1 MQSNIKSNLI
11 FGFSSIKD
19 LKLVTRETKGNVTKD
34 IDTER
39 YGETI
44 LESTTLLLVGAVIL
58 RLLGAFLDHGDVKKL
73 VSWADPTNIDLL
85 KYVILLG
92 ASLISVLAV
101 NIVDEHSF
109 VSCSKDQTVCLW
121 NIDGNG
127 SVKLVAKGG
136 GHSSFVGAVG
146 SSAKFI
152 FSASKDGILK
162 VNRPRNS

>member
-1 MQSNIKSNLI
+1 ML
-11 FGFSSIKD
+11 
-19 LKLVTRETKGNVTKD
+19 
-34 IDTER
+34 
-39 YGETI
+39 
-44 LESTTLLLVGAVIL
+44 TL
-58 RLLGAFLDHGDVKKL
+58 
-73 VSWADPTNIDLL
+73 
-85 KYVILLG
+85 
-92 ASLISVLAV
+92 ASGGHSDAVLAV

-162 VNRPRNS
+162 VNTQRFLLNVLFFEICYVK

>member
-1 MQSNIKSNLI
+1 MRERKEKKPQI
-11 FGFSSIKD
+11 F
-19 LKLVTRETKGNVTKD
+19 R
-34 IDTER
+34 
-39 YGETI
+39 
-44 LESTTLLLVGAVIL
+44 TL
-58 RLLGAFLDHGDVKKL
+58 
-73 VSWADPTNIDLL
+73 ADNKNMLTL
-85 KYVILLG
+85 
-92 ASLISVLAV
+92 ASGGHSDAVLAV

-162 VNRPRNS
+162 VNTQRFLLNVLFFEICYVK

>member
-1 MQSNIKSNLI
+1 MRERKEKKTQI
-11 FGFSSIKD
+11 F
-19 LKLVTRETKGNVTKD
+19 R
-34 IDTER
+34 
-39 YGETI
+39 
-44 LESTTLLLVGAVIL
+44 TL
-58 RLLGAFLDHGDVKKL
+58 
-73 VSWADPTNIDLL
+73 ADNKNMLTL
-85 KYVILLG
+85 
-92 ASLISVLAV
+92 ASGGHSDAVLAV

-162 VNRPRNS
+162 VNTQRFLLNVLFFEICSVKQNEM